1 VKPPSPKADALR
13 AMREQQA
20 EAIERARIQ
29 ARRNIARVNATRDE
43 LEQAVRAAS
52 AKVAK
57 PKICW
62 TGMACS

>member
-1 VKPPSPKADALR
+1 
-13 AMREQQA
+13 MREQQA